1 MPSNFSIWLNA
12 DILRGVVARPLYLR
26 NRTRARHQPR
36 DQKCTVCAP
45 PEGPAKHISAP
56 LRGYFYLATSATPAL
71 AVARPRPG
79 DPASGRAR
87 LLRDLQVRR
96 AANVERLDFRLGRSP
111 RPGSR
116 PASSANPC
124 RQALGPPR
132 PGQPCSGIRVSYL
145 PNNRRCSWR
154 CANARRSAACS
165 SIWCFQC
172 ARLFWSSL
180 QSES

>member
-1 MPSNFSIWLNA
+1 MAVMGRF
-12 DILRGVVARPLYLR
+12 RPLSEPDLDAVKLLDLAKR
-26 NRTRARHQPR
+26 RHSEGCGGASALPPKPDTSTAPTARSEVHCVRSSRRPR
-36 DQKCTVCAP
+36 QAHL
-45 PEGPAKHISAP
+45 GPAEG
-56 LRGYFYLATSATPAL
+56 LFLFGYFATPAL
-71 AVARPRPG
+71 VVARPRPG

-165 SIWCFQC
+165 SI
-172 ARLFWSSL
+172 
-180 QSES
+180 